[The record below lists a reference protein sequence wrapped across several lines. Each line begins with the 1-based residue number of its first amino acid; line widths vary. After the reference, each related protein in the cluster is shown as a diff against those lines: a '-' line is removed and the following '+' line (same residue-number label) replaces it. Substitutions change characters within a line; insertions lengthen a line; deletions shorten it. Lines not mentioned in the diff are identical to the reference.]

1 MSRDTYIYTYTV
13 PEEGKKHVGGP
24 WCDTSK
30 WLKAEGYLYE
40 SGMETNFNNQEFS
53 DKYGNLILVGG
64 LEHFLLSIIY
74 GRILPID
81 FHIFQRGRSTTNQYR
96 IQHRIPAQRV
106 CFSVC
111 RWILWKWWV
120 NQISAAWNHSIT
132 GPVMAVYRCNPEI
145 PKAPW
150 VSILKWINMV
160 IHDLDDLGLHYDFG
174 NPHMYLPWNS
184 QSRWNFLLSQV
195 NWLTVSACL
204 RDGSACLLYEVK
216 RM

>member
-96 IQHRIPAQRV
+96 IQHRIPATKGLFLCLQMNSLEMMGKPD
-106 CFSVC
+106 FS
-111 RWILWKWWV
+111 
-120 NQISAAWNHSIT
+120 SMEPFNHRAS
-132 GPVMAVYRCNPEI
+132 
-145 PKAPW
+145 
-150 VSILKWINMV
+150 
-160 IHDLDDLGLHYDFG
+160 H
-174 NPHMYLPWNS
+174 
-184 QSRWNFLLSQV
+184 
-195 NWLTVSACL
+195 
-204 RDGSACLLYEVK
+204 GSL
-216 RM
+216 